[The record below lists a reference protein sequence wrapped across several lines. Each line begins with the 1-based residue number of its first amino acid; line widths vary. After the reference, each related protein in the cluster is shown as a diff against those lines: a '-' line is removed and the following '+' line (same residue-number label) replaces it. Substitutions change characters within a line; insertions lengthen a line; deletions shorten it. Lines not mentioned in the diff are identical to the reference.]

1 MHYKGFMNFQF
12 PVLFSAALQH
22 RESLF
27 QKLHDEQTNAYR
39 LFHGISEGSPGLTLD
54 RYGKLILMQTF
65 REPFSAPELD
75 LIESELRKNL
85 TYEFQFIYNHRG
97 KMQTESFDQ
106 WHQPKPEALEEVQC
120 QENGLSFLVRGRHQ
134 GIDPWL
140 FLDLRAARRIVS
152 ETSKGKSVLNLF
164 SYTCG
169 VGVTAAKAGASE
181 VWNVDFAS
189 SSLEVGRRNAELNQI
204 PTERFK
210 LIQEDCLPVMRQLA
224 GIPVGL
230 RSAKTR
236 NYLKFDARQFDLVFL
251 DPPMWSKGPFG
262 AVDVVG
268 DYATL
273 FKSAVL
279 ATKSGGRVIATNH
292 AAKVSRDSWEDALK
306 RCAAKAGRPL
316 RSLEIIS
323 PEEDFPSLDGQHPL
337 KIAICEVG

>member
-1 MHYKGFMNFQF
+1 MDSLFTSLF
-12 PVLFSAALQH
+12 PAALQR

-39 LFHGISEGSPGLTLD
+39 LFHGITEGLPGLTVD

-65 REPFSAPELD
+65 RDPFSAEQVTH
-75 LIESELRKNL
+75 IESVLQKTL
-85 TYEFQFIYNHRG
+85 SYDFTFVYNHRG
-97 KMQTESFDQ
+97 KTPTESFDQ
-106 WHQPKPEALEEVQC
+106 WHQPTAEALAEIEC
-120 QENGLSFLVRGRHQ
+120 QERGLNFLVRGRHQ

-140 FLDLRAARRIVS
+140 FLDLRAGRKIVS
-152 ETSKGKSVLNLF
+152 ESSAGLSVLNLF
-164 SYTCG
+164 AYTCS
-169 VGVTAAKAGASE
+169 VGVTAAKGGARD
-181 VWNVDFAS
+181 VWNVDFS
-189 SSLEVGRRNAELNQI
+189 SSNLEVGRRNAELNQVS
-204 PTERFK
+204 TEHFE

-230 RSAKTR
+230 RNAKTR
-236 NYLKFDARQFDLVFL
+236 NYLKLNARQFDLVFL

-279 ATKSGGRVIATNH
+279 ATKPGGRVIATNH
-292 AAKVSRDSWEDALK
+292 AAKVSREAWVDSLK

-316 RSLEIIS
+316 HSLEKIA
-323 PEEDFPSLDGQHPL
+323 PDEDFPSPDGQQPL
-337 KIAICEVG
+337 KIAICEV